1 MRKENLII
9 YNQADLIKEISEDY
23 PSYSEDN
30 IKNILESLEIHIK
43 EHLAESELEHPV
55 QVQIFFGLSLLG
67 WIIPAANKNC
77 FGVDVELNDRIRIR
91 PKLTRYFIRKVNE
104 LAIDNK

>member
-1 MRKENLII
+1 MRKENLIT

-43 EHLAESELEHPV
+43 EHLAESESEHPV
-55 QVQIFFGLSLLG
+55 QVKLFFGLSLLG
-67 WIIPAANKNC
+67 CIVPAANKNC
-77 FGVDVELNDRIRIR
+77 FGVNVELDNRIRIK

-104 LAIDNK
+104 LATEAN

>member
-1 MRKENLII
+1 MRKENLIT

-55 QVQIFFGLSLLG
+55 QVKLFFGLSLLG
-67 WIIPAANKNC
+67 WVVPAANKNC
-77 FGVDVELNDRIRIR
+77 FGLDVKLDDRIKIK
-91 PKLTRYFIRKVNE
+91 PKLTRYFIRKVNQ
-104 LAIDNK
+104 LAFDNK

>member
-55 QVQIFFGLSLLG
+55 QVKIFFGLSLLG